1 MLTKTS
7 LNFYLVFFIHTST
20 RGILQRY
27 IYIYILLFSRP
38 GCCQPPTQLCVWRWT
53 ATCIRTPMHSFVT
66 TTASTGYLLIVS
78 GLVWNKCWNT
88 EATKTYAWRQLQ
100 WKGRWKGPTHSLG
113 FKSLDLMAQKTLH
126 LKTFLAVGYS
136 KLSWI
141 HRRDAQMNSGH
152 DLVSEFS
159 TLVYYFYK
167 AVVIFDA

>member
-7 LNFYLVFFIHTST
+7 LNFYLFFLYI
-20 RGILQRY
+20 RQPVEFFNV

-38 GCCQPPTQLCVWRWT
+38 GCCQPPTQLCVSRWT

-66 TTASTGYLLIVS
+66 TTTSTGHSSIVF
-78 GLVWNKCWNT
+78 GLARDKCWNT

-113 FKSLDLMAQKTLH
+113 FKSLDQMAKKTLH

-141 HRRDAQMNSGH
+141 HRRDAQMNSGQY
-152 DLVSEFS
+152 LVSEFS
-159 TLVYYFYK
+159 LLVYDLYK